1 MRGTI
6 LGTIS
11 SVLGVAIIGLSACDA
26 QERGSAS
33 TFVDMRGSGP
43 VPFRGVLWSGGGTLA
58 GVLDATR
65 SDGFLV
71 VESAMSTSAFSS
83 TEGMPIA
90 AITTQFEV
98 DCGGQRYRKLSDIHM
113 TAAAEPV
120 TKISVPEPQWH
131 AGLAVAFKVACGDTS
146 VRPTGPRFETI
157 GEFVTLYDDE
167 ARRLGLQLTVTPS
180 VTPLN

>member
-1 MRGTI
+1 MRGAI
-6 LGTIS
+6 LGTVW
-11 SVLGVAIIGLSACDA
+11 SVLGAAIIGLGACET

-33 TFVDMRGSGP
+33 TVVDMRGSEP
-43 VPFRGVLWSGGGTLA
+43 VPFQGVLWSGEGTLV
-58 GVLDATR
+58 GVLDVTR

-71 VESAMSTSAFSS
+71 VESALSTSAFSS
-83 TEGMPIA
+83 TQRMPIA

-120 TKISVPEPQWH
+120 TKITVPEPRWH
-131 AGLAVAFKVACGDTS
+131 AGLADAFKAACGDAS

-157 GEFVTLYDDE
+157 GEFVALYDDE
-167 ARRLGLQLTVTPS
+167 ASRLGLQPTVTPS